1 MSKKEI
7 IYKSE
12 NIDKAVELYQKGYT
26 YKKIGECL
34 KRSPSV
40 MLLWIHQKNVKI
52 RNKYIEVNLSPSK
65 EFWYIV
71 GVLEGDGSINSN
83 KNGIILRVKD
93 KEFAEEFDRCC
104 KAIGMSSKL
113 VFENSQKG
121 WRVLSYSKILIN
133 RYKEISENDIL
144 NLPAEYRIA
153 FLRGFFDSEG
163 CYYTNPKNGIK
174 SCKMT
179 NTNII
184 YVNLIRKLLFSL
196 GFCST
201 IQTFHNLYYK
211 YGTCY
216 NIELNGGKKKIKD
229 FLLTIQ
235 PSISRK
241 QWIEPINLN
250 EVGLLE

>member
-1 MSKKEI
+1 MSKSEI

-12 NIDKAVELYQKGYT
+12 NIDKAVELYKKGYT
-26 YKKIGECL
+26 YKKIGKYL
-34 KRSPSV
+34 KRSPST

-52 RNKYIEVNLSPSK
+52 RDKYIKVNLSPSK
-65 EFWYIV
+65 ELCYIV
-71 GVLEGDGSINSN
+71 GVLKGDGSINSN

-93 KEFAEEFDRCC
+93 EEFAKEFHRCC
-104 KAIGMSSKL
+104 KTVGMSSKL

-144 NLPAEYRIA
+144 NLPDELKIA

-163 CYYTNPKNGIK
+163 CYYTNSKNGIK
-174 SCKMT
+174 SCKIT
-179 NTNII
+179 NTNIT
-184 YVNLIRKLLFSL
+184 YVNLIRELLFSL

-201 IQTFHNLYYK
+201 IQTRHYSNHYR
-211 YGTCY
+211 TCY

-235 PSISRK
+235 PSIPRK

-250 EVGLLE
+250 EVKLLE